1 MSVQSSL
8 WSASVKK
15 QSYFFNPNFRE
26 FRIRKEGKRWK
37 STTVRIFKRFH
48 LKLRTF
54 PVRLRLSLRQ
64 PVLPKSPGIAQVTTW
79 VPSISAVLA
88 NAQACPL
95 LCLFDNTIQMSTG
108 SLKLTSSKTKLLIS
122 SSLTWPL
129 F

>member
-1 MSVQSSL
+1 MEEHHSKDLQEIPPEVTNLSCQ
-8 WSASVKK
+8 
-15 QSYFFNPNFRE
+15 
-26 FRIRKEGKRWK
+26 
-37 STTVRIFKRFH
+37 T
-48 LKLRTF
+48 
-54 PVRLRLSLRQ
+54 LRLSLSQ

-95 LCLFDNTIQMSTG
+95 LCLFDNAIQMSTG